1 MRLTVL
7 GCNGPYPEA
16 GGACSGYLVK
26 AGNTRILLECGS
38 GSLAFLT
45 ALTEPEK
52 IDAIVLSHLHYD
64 HMSDILPL
72 SFRYAMAGK
81 TLKVYAPSAPENVR
95 KLLDCPAFE
104 WCDIAKGGQIGE
116 VKFTAAPVRHPVP
129 SYAVRFAHEGKVLC
143 YSGDTNTCDNL
154 ALFVRDADL
163 FLCDACFTD
172 AMWNEN
178 LPHLSA
184 GKAAEIS
191 HAAGVKR
198 LMLTHF
204 RPDIA
209 KETLLKDAEKVFA
222 NVCLAQVG
230 LKAEV

>member
-191 HAAGVKR
+191 RAAGVKR

>member
-26 AGNTRILLECGS
+26 AGDARILLECGS

-45 ALTEPEK
+45 ALIEPEK

-81 TLKVYAPSAPENVR
+81 KLRVYAPGAPENVR

-104 WCDIAKGGQIGE
+104 WCDIARGGQIGE

-129 SYAVRFAHEGKVLC
+129 SYAVRFEHEGKVLC

-154 ALFVRDADL
+154 ALFVKNADL

-184 GKAAEIS
+184 GKAAEIAR
-191 HAAGVKR
+191 AASVKR

-209 KETLLKDAEKVFA
+209 KEMLLKDAEKVFA

>member
-26 AGNTRILLECGS
+26 AGDTRILLECGS

-191 HAAGVKR
+191 CAAGVKR

>member
-191 HAAGVKR
+191 RVAGVKR

>member
-26 AGNTRILLECGS
+26 AGDTRILLECGS

-45 ALTEPEK
+45 ALIEPEK

-64 HMSDILPL
+64 HMSDLLPL

-81 TLKVYAPSAPENVR
+81 KLRVYAPCAPENVR

-104 WCDIAKGGQIGE
+104 WQDIAGGGQIGE

-154 ALFVRDADL
+154 ALFVKNADL

-172 AMWNEN
+172 EMWHEN

-191 HAAGVKR
+191 RAAGVKR